1 MVLFTLL
8 RLQKV
13 LHLLVPHRQSVDPSD
28 AVSRDAD
35 ADTLTFA
42 GTFLAALSAP
52 KHVRD
57 LQVSRSNY
65 LMGNICQFSH
75 SCCEGDRRSISG
87 VLLSFVGITSIRG
100 YFPQGYFVLV
110 GRAGH
115 CKPNMCGALCS
126 TRIIQQTLNICLF
139 TRPSDNEWCI
149 MFDGKIFM
157 YLWFDFPL
165 PTSPRMIHG
174 PLAAR
179 RATMFTVER
188 TCSDSSGRCWE
199 QWGRTKTQRS
209 LIGTAK
215 SNPDSPFSTMNP

>member
-1 MVLFTLL
+1 MPHIPGWPQFHNKPKIVYIKDLNHGAFYTATSAEGPSSP
-8 RLQKV
+8 
-13 LHLLVPHRQSVDPSD
+13 HLLVPHRQSVDPSD

-35 ADTLTFA
+35 ADTLTFT

-52 KHVRD
+52 KHVPD

-75 SCCEGDRRSISG
+75 SCCEGGRRSISG
-87 VLLSFVGITSIRG
+87 VSLSFVGITSIRG

-139 TRPSDNEWCI
+139 TRPSDNE
-149 MFDGKIFM
+149 
-157 YLWFDFPL
+157 
-165 PTSPRMIHG
+165 
-174 PLAAR
+174 
-179 RATMFTVER
+179 
-188 TCSDSSGRCWE
+188 
-199 QWGRTKTQRS
+199 
-209 LIGTAK
+209 
-215 SNPDSPFSTMNP
+215 